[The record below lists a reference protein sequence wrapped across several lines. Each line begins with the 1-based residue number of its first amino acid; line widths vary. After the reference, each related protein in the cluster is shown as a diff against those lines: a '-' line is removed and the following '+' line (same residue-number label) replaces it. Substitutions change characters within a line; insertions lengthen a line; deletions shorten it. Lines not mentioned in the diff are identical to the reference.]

1 MNNCGARALPSTPT
15 IKGNVMTFQDD
26 PNRPRPPFD
35 DPLVTRDA
43 PAGEAP
49 SAGMGWGIPL
59 ALAAFALIAGLFFFN
74 MSSDRTAMVAR
85 TDEPS
90 SVVRP
95 APAPNVTP
103 PPAMPPA
110 KTQ

>member
-1 MNNCGARALPSTPT
+1 
-15 IKGNVMTFQDD
+15 MTFQDD

-43 PAGEAP
+43 PEAP

-59 ALAAFALIAGLFFFN
+59 AVAAFVLIAGLFFFN
-74 MSSDRTAMVAR
+74 MGSDRTAMVA
-85 TDEPS
+85 TSSEPS
-90 SVVRP
+90 AVTRP
-95 APAPNVTP
+95 APAPSVTP
-103 PPAMPPA
+103 PPVTPPA